1 MVRSNA
7 EPAEVSAKP
16 VSGQSVNSDPPP
28 DTRAFVGTNPTVEP
42 VTSVSPL
49 FEAHS
54 QDGIHPVSRLGS
66 PQIEFRYSGRCIF
79 CALGFQVLGDAE
91 ELLVV
96 AVAEFRLGHVD
107 RTLVVRHHHHAEV
120 TVGRILRS

>member
-1 MVRSNA
+1 M
-7 EPAEVSAKP
+7 
-16 VSGQSVNSDPPP
+16 DPMAFLDPG
-28 DTRAFVGTNPTVEP
+28 AFVGTNPTVEP